1 MRVRVEAPRVPA
13 RDTLVTTWEGE
24 EPVMAD
30 LGPKRIAEFIAPF
43 RVEPG
48 SKVRLPHGFD
58 PSGTREV
65 SVKAA
70 KQVLREGVGLLAEY
84 QARLA
89 AQDTHGVVMVL
100 QAMDAAG
107 KDGTIRHV
115 MSGVNPQGVQVS
127 SFKIPSSEDLNHD
140 YLWRYQKKLP
150 ERGNIGIFN
159 RSYYEEVLVVRVHPQ
174 ILAGQKLPPKLKD
187 RGIWQRRFR
196 EINDWEHYLTDQ
208 GYRFV
213 KLFLNVSKEEQR
225 RRFLMRI
232 DDADRNWKFSA
243 NDAKERAY
251 WDDYQKA
258 FSDVLSNTSTTWAPW
273 YVIPA
278 DDKPFARVVAAGVLA
293 HTLIEIDPRYPKVS
307 TEARDALKVT
317 KLELEAQ
324 APKGVAPD
332 PIEVELAAAAEK
344 SARKEKK
351 GKKS

>member
-1 MRVRVEAPRVPA
+1 MVDA
-13 RDTLVTTWEGE
+13 RI
-24 EPVMAD
+24 
-30 LGPKRIAEFIAPF
+30 KRIPEFIKPF

-48 SKVRLPHGFD
+48 RRVRLPHDFD
-58 PSGTREV
+58 SAGTREV
-65 SVKAA
+65 SVKEA
-70 KQVLREGVGLLAEY
+70 KQILRFGVGFLAEY
-84 QARLA
+84 QMRLA

-140 YLWRYQKKLP
+140 YLWRYQRRLP

-187 RGIWQRRFR
+187 RGIWKRRFR

-213 KLFLNVSKEEQR
+213 KIFLNVGKEEQR
-225 RRFLMRI
+225 RRFLTRI
-232 DDADRNWKFSA
+232 DESDRNWKFSA
-243 NDAKERAY
+243 NDAKERLF

-258 FSDVLSNTSTTWAPW
+258 FSEVLSNTSTPWAPW

-278 DDKPFARVVAAGVLA
+278 DDKPFARVAAAAVLA
-293 HTLIEIDPRYPKVS
+293 HTLMEIDPRFPRVSKEAQEALTAAKV
-307 TEARDALKVT
+307 
-317 KLELEAQ
+317 ELEGQ
-324 APKGVAPD
+324 APEGALPD
-332 PIEVELAAAAEK
+332 PIEAELAAAAKK
-344 SARKEKK
+344 SRK